1 MIAGGMSTINFRSV
15 LKIVGL
21 ILLISASS
29 FLLCIPVAMIYDEPV
44 RPFLL
49 AYVTAL
55 IPGILFYF
63 LLKSRLHQRVTTRE
77 GYLSVTLGWVTLVL
91 SGTLP
96 FLFSHQISGFIN
108 MLFESVSGYT
118 TTGASILTE
127 VESLPKSVLFWRSL
141 THWIGGIGIILL
153 VIIVLPSLKVGGY
166 SLFSLESSMKE
177 KILPRTK
184 SVASAVLLIYLFLT
198 FLLTALLHAGG
209 MDLFDSICHSFGT
222 IATGGFSTK
231 NNSIVGYSA
240 YIQYV
245 MGVFM
250 FLAAASYVVFY
261 FIIRRN
267 FSRVRSNEELWFYL
281 FFTTAAVVSVTLV
294 LYTGTNRSFE
304 LAFRHAFFQVISTI
318 STTGY
323 ATSDYML
330 WPQAALV
337 LIFLLIFAG
346 GSTGSTTGGIKM
358 ARHLITLKNLRNVIV
373 RLQHPSAVMPVKLNG
388 QVVPDS
394 INSLMTVF
402 IQLYVIIFI
411 AGMFMITLTG
421 IPAVEAAGAS
431 VSALSCV
438 GPGLGASGNMGNYAH
453 FNGVAKV
460 TMVFLMIIGRLE
472 IFTFIALFTRAFWKK

>member
-1 MIAGGMSTINFRSV
+1 MNTINFRSV
-15 LKIVGL
+15 FKIVGL

-29 FLLCIPVAMIYDEPV
+29 FLLCIPVALIYSEPV
-44 RPFLL
+44 RPFIM
-49 AYVTAL
+49 AFAAAA
-55 IPGILFYF
+55 IPGSILFF
-63 LLKSRLHQRVTTRE
+63 QLKSQLHQKVSTRE
-77 GYLSVTLGWVTLVL
+77 GYLSVTLGWIMLVL

-96 FLFSHQISGFIN
+96 FAFSHEMKGFTN

-118 TTGASILTE
+118 TTGASILTD
-127 VESLPKSVLFWRSL
+127 VESLSRSVLFWRSL

-184 SVASAVLLIYLFLT
+184 SVASAVLMIYMVLT
-198 FLLTALLHAGG
+198 VVLVLLLVAGG
-209 MDLFDSICHSFGT
+209 MPLFDSICHSFGT
-222 IATGGFSTK
+222 VATGGFSTK
-231 NNSIVGYSA
+231 NTSISGYSN

-245 MGVFM
+245 LGLFM
-250 FLAAASYVVFY
+250 FISAASFVVFY
-261 FIIRRN
+261 FIMKRN
-267 FSRVRSNEELWFYL
+267 FTRVKSNEELWFYI
-281 FFTTAAVVSVTLV
+281 FFTTAAVVAVTML
-294 LYTGTNRSFE
+294 LYTGSERNFE
-304 LAFRHAFFQVISTI
+304 VAFRHAFFQVTSTI

-323 ATSDYML
+323 ATTDYTV

-337 LIFLLIFAG
+337 LVFLIMFAG

-358 ARHLITLKNLRNVIV
+358 ARHLIAIKNLRNVIV
-373 RLQHPSAVMPVKLNG
+373 RLQHPSAVTPVKLNG

-402 IQLYVIIFI
+402 IQLYIIIFL
-411 AGMFMITLTG
+411 AGMFIILLTG
-421 IPAVEAAGAS
+421 IPAIEAAGAS

-453 FNGVAKV
+453 FNELAKI
-460 TMVFLMIIGRLE
+460 TMVLLMIIGRLE
-472 IFTFIALFTRAFWKK
+472 IFTIIAVFTRAFWKK